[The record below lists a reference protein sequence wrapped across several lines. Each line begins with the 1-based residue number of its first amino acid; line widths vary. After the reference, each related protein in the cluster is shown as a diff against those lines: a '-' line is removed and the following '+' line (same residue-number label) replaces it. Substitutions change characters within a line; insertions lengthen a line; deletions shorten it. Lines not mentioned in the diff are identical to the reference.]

1 MIYSTP
7 SSCRR
12 PPDEIRPGHFPQSK
26 GHSQA
31 LFLWT
36 IGRQFA
42 YNVVSALQGL
52 EQKGKNDGNSGT
64 EKSEQE
70 AEESQAS
77 VDSEATY
84 GNNEQLMTAL
94 GVANC

>member
-12 PPDEIRPGHFPQSK
+12 ATRRNPARHFPQSK
-26 GHSQA
+26 GHSQT
-31 LFLWT
+31 LFLWTT

-52 EQKGKNDGNSGT
+52 AQKGKNDGNSGT
-64 EKSEQE
+64 EESEQE
-70 AEESQAS
+70 AEESQAP

-84 GNNEQLMTAL
+84 GNERLMTAL
-94 GVANC
+94 GVANR